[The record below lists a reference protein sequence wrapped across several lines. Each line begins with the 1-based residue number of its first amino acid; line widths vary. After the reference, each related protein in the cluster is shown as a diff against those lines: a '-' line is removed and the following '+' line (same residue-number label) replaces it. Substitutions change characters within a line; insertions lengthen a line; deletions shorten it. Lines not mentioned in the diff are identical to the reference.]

1 MLHKYSIKAGIIRI
15 LDFRLNFFVSSV
27 EKTQEIFPAG
37 CFTELKYPPS
47 AGSLLARLFFLLL
60 LFTKS
65 KRISSRV
72 CVSAALSFFQLLFLP

>member
-37 CFTELKYPPS
+37 CFTELKYPPG
-47 AGSLLARLFFLLL
+47 AGSLLARLFF
-60 LFTKS
+60 S
-65 KRISSRV
+65 
-72 CVSAALSFFQLLFLP
+72 SFFLQSQSGLVLVFVFLPR